1 MCSLRDAAGELAEL
15 DAAVYGLS
23 LDDVASLAAFAEDQ
37 ALEFPLLSDPDGSV
51 ARKYGVLA
59 ERGWAERV
67 TFVLAPDGA
76 VELVDTGV
84 DVSQHGADLVGKLRE
99 LQGR

>member
-1 MCSLRDAAGELAEL
+1 MCSLRDVAGELEEL
-15 DAAVYGLS
+15 DAVVYGLS

-67 TFVLAPDGA
+67 TFVLAPDGR
-76 VELVDTGV
+76 VELVDTAV
-84 DVSQHGADLVGKLRE
+84 DVSRHGADLVGRLRE